1 MILALILANWRAV
14 VGAVAVAA
22 AFFFGMH
29 IDSLS
34 WQAAIARQKA
44 EAAHQLA
51 EAQANVAAAEAK
63 ARDLND
69 RLELDHA
76 AHAETIAHAF
86 EENRALAARLAAAGR
101 VRQPGRGNGGDRPV
115 SGPAQAPTVDPGAA
129 AGIELSGQA
138 AVDLVVL
145 ARDADAVA
153 EYARTCHAW
162 AVSLGD

>member
-1 MILALILANWRAV
+1 MIFIIAYWRV
-14 VGAVAVAA
+14 LLEAVAVAA

-34 WQAAIARQKA
+34 WQAAIAQQKA
-44 EAAHQLA
+44 EASRQLA
-51 EAQANVAAAEAK
+51 TAQAHVAAVEAK

-76 AHAETIAHAF
+76 AHAQDIAHAF
-86 EENRALAARLAAAGR
+86 EENRALVARFAAAGR
-101 VRQPGRGNGGDRPV
+101 VQQPGRGDGGDHSVP
-115 SGPAQAPTVDPGAA
+115 GAAQAPAINPGAA
-129 AGIELSGQA
+129 AGIQLSGPA

-153 EYARTCHAW
+153 EYARECHAW
-162 AVSLGD
+162 AVREP